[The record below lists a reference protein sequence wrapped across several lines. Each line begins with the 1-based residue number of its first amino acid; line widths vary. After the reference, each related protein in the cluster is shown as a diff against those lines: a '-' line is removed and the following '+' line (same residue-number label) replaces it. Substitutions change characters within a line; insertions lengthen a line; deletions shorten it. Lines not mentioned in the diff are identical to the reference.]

1 MASAIAQHLD
11 QFQDESNQSNDFH
24 SRRATVDYIP
34 KAHSKLPF
42 NYAPVSWDMIDSD
55 QYRELSG
62 EAVKL
67 YVYLSRHVDLR
78 LKQKTRGQREY
89 LMGRTFAKK
98 YDTIVEQCYGGRK
111 SVRSVQRYL
120 NELVENDLIEV
131 EKGWGNICTF
141 TLMAYHQTD
150 KIEEYETNAVE
161 REFEIQQAALRNNK
175 LRLLRHEKDEVIEV
189 EAPQV
194 ITEPL
199 AEIVVDGPDTTT
211 VSTPDTTSV
220 STLTIKET
228 NLKETSSSNTQMP
241 TQLEFDSSSSDADY
255 DQLKLQ
261 TLELWCQQQQKL
273 GNPSPAAGD
282 RYQIMRSDQPLGI
295 DAFVAEAMRL
305 SPNLTP
311 IQALKLLQSCIQIMP
326 KTGGNSRPI
335 GRPGWFLLSAS
346 DQFFKRA
353 WSNTFDFLPLHWQN
367 QPQSASRC
375 AFNCSKPRAS
385 HF

>member
-1 MASAIAQHLD
+1 MVSAIAQHLD

-241 TQLEFDSSSSDADY
+241 TQLEFDSPSSADNY
-255 DQLKLQ
+255 DSLKLQ
-261 TLELWCQQQQKL
+261 TLELWCLQQHKL
-273 GNPSPAAGD
+273 GNLPPTAAD
-282 RYQIMRSDQPLGI
+282 RYQIMRQDHQLGI
-295 DAFVAEAMRL
+295 DAFVADTIRL

-311 IQALKLLQSCIQIMP
+311 IQALKLLCSLASKSCL
-326 KTGGNSRPI
+326 K
-335 GRPGWFLLSAS
+335 LAV
-346 DQFFKRA
+346 
-353 WSNTFDFLPLHWQN
+353 
-367 QPQSASRC
+367 
-375 AFNCSKPRAS
+375 
-385 HF
+385 